1 MSSLSLSQ
9 LVKMA
14 EEKNCKISR
23 IVLELE
29 SEKEGIPKNQLVE
42 KMKHNLDVMKKAVE
56 KGLKQKLKSTSGLT
70 GGEGKLLEEARLK
83 GALLSGTTINKA
95 MAKAMA
101 VANVNAAM
109 GKIVAAPTA
118 GSCGIIP
125 GAILAAAEA
134 LESSEDEIIMAL
146 FTSGGIGK
154 IITENATVS
163 GAEGGCQAECGSA
176 SAMAAGAIVELAGGT
191 PKQVSNAVSFALKN
205 VLGLVCDPV
214 AGLVE
219 IPCIKRNA
227 MGAANAL
234 ISCDLAV
241 AGIQSFIPA
250 DEVIDAMYS
259 VGKMLPCELKETA
272 LGGLAATPTA
282 KKVKLK

>member
-1 MSSLSLSQ
+1 VSSHNIAD

-14 EEKNCKISR
+14 RDGGKNIADVVIQLEMEAEGVSR
-23 IVLELE
+23 ETLM
-29 SEKEGIPKNQLVE
+29 G
-42 KMKHNLDVMKKAVE
+42 KMKENLVVMRKAVE
-56 KGLKQKLKSTSGLT
+56 RGLKENLRSTSGLT
-70 GGEGKLLEEARLK
+70 GGEGKQLEEARVGGK
-83 GALLSGTTINKA
+83 LLSGNTITKA

-125 GAILAAAEA
+125 GALLAAAEK
-134 LESSEDEIIMAL
+134 LNSSEEEIVLAL
-146 FTSGGIGK
+146 FTAGGIGK
-154 IITENATVS
+154 VIASKATIS

-176 SAMAAGAIVELAGGT
+176 AAMASGAVVELAGGS
-191 PKQVSNAVSFALKN
+191 PDQVSNAVAFALKN

-214 AGLVE
+214 GGLVE

-234 ISCDLAV
+234 ISSDMAL
-241 AGIQSFIPA
+241 AGIKSFIPA
-250 DEVIDAMYS
+250 DEVIDAMYN
-259 VGKMLPCELKETA
+259 VGRMIPVDLKETA
-272 LGGLAATPTA
+272 LGGLAATPTGR
-282 KKVKLK
+282 KQF